1 MRPTKAKGGDS
12 PRNRSPLNPAIFNLP
27 GQSRALEIRAPKS
40 PPKKKPIPPP
50 IEPSH
55 QLPDARSPSRSQV
68 GKEAAQIGR
77 EISNKLTGKSAQ
89 NDPKPLPDGVYDQ
102 SGPSR
107 QPQQAY
113 YSTSTLD
120 IYAPIYVPVWL
131 RAINDSVAT
140 TINCPQLRHQDLNA
154 YVRTF
159 TGSDFITD
167 QSAVTLPAITTV
179 PQPWQVSEVGPL
191 NYYRHVAISLQ
202 NEIAAQAAELRTF
215 FLYDALL
222 EVERPGRQLFRLSV
236 AGLRENAPM
245 LELGDV
251 LRVRSLTSTGNSTVS
266 LLAQEWYDSVA
277 NIRGITAP
285 GFDGLEYQAVVWG
298 IAKTKEQVWLKLN
311 NPATTSRRVNVV
323 FLVQEKRWFPPFR
336 SLKPMSDESSALL
349 EEETW
354 LRHILFPE
362 PHDAVIQTTL
372 NKGTF
377 NIPWYNTTLNFE
389 QQKAVAAVLERQ
401 YGTVPYLVSGP
412 PGTGKTSTIVEMVLQ
427 IVYPRHRA
435 LGTHLLVCTPSQSS
449 ADTIARR
456 LRSHFNPSEMF
467 RLNNWTRSFAEV
479 PEDLLPYCF
488 VENDLFSMPPFKIMM
503 SFKVVVT
510 TCRDADL
517 LVRAELTNVALDNL
531 LTGLTSTMLQDA
543 YQPDQQHLH
552 WTGLLLDE
560 AAQAMEPEALIA
572 LNVVNPGASNRN
584 QTTDERQT
592 RGPLFVMAG
601 DEFQL
606 GPRLSLKN
614 ENPLKCSLFERLF
627 QRPFYAAH
635 PLARTS
641 GIRALKASMLP
652 IPRPAFTNLVRNY
665 RSHPAILAVPSS
677 LFYHDTL
684 MPECLSLSAE
694 IRSWPGW
701 TGFAGM
707 PVLFAQ
713 NSSSDDVESVL
724 AGGGTGAGALVNHG
738 ECHLAL
744 TIVQSILSHANYDN
758 FEMLPQ
764 DQIKVMS
771 PFRAQVQLLRNMFR
785 QAKLARVDIGPLE
798 AYQGLEGRVV
808 LVCTTRTRIGPS
820 EQTTRYVDE
829 DKLRGLGLIDEPKR
843 FNVSLT
849 RAKEALIVIGDARC
863 LTSTGDPCW
872 HAFIAFCRR
881 NNCVKGSLPDF
892 PVYDHEKI
900 GRLERAMRY
909 AVALKSPDRVRRAVT
924 TRSQRAMRG
933 PILGGDEMM
942 WANGMTEIEDEG
954 PGPEDTFVEEAPGES
969 QAPTGPS
976 VSERTLVWN
985 DDSPLEND
993 EFYQEMVEGFD
1004 KADCATQ

>member
-1 MRPTKAKGGDS
+1 MNTSKAKGGNS

-27 GQSRALEIRAPKS
+27 GQSRALEIRAPQS

-50 IEPSH
+50 IEPS
-55 QLPDARSPSRSQV
+55 LPGARSSSRSQV
-68 GKEAAQIGR
+68 GKETAQIGR
-77 EISNKLTGKSAQ
+77 EISNTLAGKSVQ
-89 NDPKPLPDGVYDQ
+89 NDPKPLPGGAYDRGR
-102 SGPSR
+102 SSR
-107 QPQQAY
+107 QPQQAN

-131 RAINDSVAT
+131 RAVNDSVAT
-140 TINCPQLRHQDLNA
+140 TINCPPLRHQDLNA

-167 QSAVTLPAITTV
+167 QSTVTFPDITTV
-179 PQPWQVSEVGPL
+179 PQPWQVFDLCPR
-191 NYYRHVAISLQ
+191 NYYKYFAKSLQ
-202 NEIAAQAAELRTF
+202 NEIASQATELRTF
-215 FLYDALL
+215 FLYDVLL
-222 EVERPGRQLFRLSV
+222 ELEDHKQQLFRLSV
-236 AGLRENAPM
+236 PGLRENSPL

-251 LRVRSLTSTGNSTVS
+251 LRIRSIPSMANNTVIVH
-266 LLAQEWYDSVA
+266 AQAWYDSGA
-277 NIRGITAP
+277 NVRGITAP
-285 GFDGLEYQAVVWG
+285 GFDGLEYQAVVWAM
-298 IAKTKEQVWLKLN
+298 AKTKEQVLLRLN
-311 NPATTSRRVNVV
+311 NPTTFSRKVNVV

-336 SLKPMSDESSALL
+336 SLKPMSDGLAPL
-349 EEETW
+349 EEENW
-354 LRHILFPE
+354 LRHTLFPK
-362 PHDAVIQTTL
+362 PHDAIIQTTL

-389 QQKAVAAVLERQ
+389 QQKAVAGVLEGQ

-427 IVYPRHRA
+427 ILHPRHYA

-456 LRSHFNPSEMF
+456 LRSHFNPFEMF

-488 VENDLFSMPPFKIMM
+488 VDDDLFSIPPFKTMM

-517 LVRAELTNVALDNL
+517 LVQAGLTNVALDNL
-531 LTGLTSTMLQDA
+531 LMGLNSTMLQDA
-543 YQPDQQHLH
+543 HQPDQQHLH

-560 AAQAMEPEALIA
+560 AAQAMEPEVLIP
-572 LNVVNPGASNRN
+572 LNVVNPGAGQMNR
-584 QTTDERQT
+584 TISER
-592 RGPLFVMAG
+592 RNCRPLFVMAG

-614 ENPLKCSLFERLF
+614 ENPLECSLFERLF

-684 MPECLSLSAE
+684 MPEYLSLSGE

-713 NSSSDDVESVL
+713 NSTPDDVESVL

-744 TIVQSILSHANYDN
+744 ATVQSMLSHANSDN

-771 PFRAQVQLLRNMFR
+771 PFRAQVQLLRNIFR

-808 LVCTTRTRIGPS
+808 LVCTTRTRIGPP

-881 NNCVKGSLPDF
+881 NDCVKGSLPDF
-892 PVYDHEKI
+892 PVYEDEKI

-909 AVALKSPDRVRRAVT
+909 AVTLKNPDRARRTVAI
-924 TRSQRAMRG
+924 RSQRAMRG
-933 PILGGDEMM
+933 PILGSDEMM

-976 VSERTLVWN
+976 VSERTLIWN

-993 EFYQEMVEGFD
+993 EFYQEMVKDFN